1 MNALWK
7 GRKRKMETKIS
18 AVRVKEKPKYDT
30 LAAELLERCRGFYED
45 PENEKAYQEWLKEKK
60 DR

>member
-1 MNALWK
+1 
-7 GRKRKMETKIS
+7 METTIS
-18 AVRVKEKPKYDT
+18 AVRVKEKPKYET